1 VRLINGLLA
10 GVLLLGA
17 SSAQASLRVVTTTT
31 DLKALVEA
39 VGGEHVRVQS
49 ICKANQD
56 PHYVQARPS
65 FMVTLRDADL
75 LVHVGLDLE
84 IGWLPLLVD
93 GARNPKIRAERAGSL
108 NLGESIK
115 VLGVPATTDAA
126 LGHLHPSGNPHYW
139 LDPVRFRS
147 LVPVVAQRLIEL
159 MPAQTKSLQ
168 QRADAY
174 GAKLDRAIVGWAKRM
189 APLKGIKVL
198 TYHDTFLY
206 FLKRYGLIGAGVL
219 ENKPGVPPSPRHLAR
234 LIQQARSEK
243 IPLLLHE
250 SFHNRKPSGLVAD
263 RSGAQLVVLPV
274 SVGAEP
280 GTQGYIRLIDRLVE
294 RLVTKAGR

>member
-1 VRLINGLLA
+1 MRLINGLLA
-10 GVLLLGA
+10 GVLLLHA
-17 SSAQASLRVVTTTT
+17 SSAQATLRVVTTTT

-93 GARNPKIRAERAGSL
+93 GARNPKIRAGRAGSL

-126 LGHLHPSGNPHYW
+126 LGHLHPRGNPHYW

-147 LVPVVAQRLIEL
+147 LVPVVAQRLIQL
-159 MPAQTKSLQ
+159 MPAQTKHLQ

-174 GAKLDRAIVGWAKRM
+174 GAKLDKAIAGWAKRM
-189 APLKGIKVL
+189 APLQGIKVL

-206 FLKRYGLIGAGVL
+206 FVARYGLVGAGVL

-234 LIQQARSEK
+234 LIQHARSEK

-280 GTQGYIRLIDRLVE
+280 GTHDYVRFIDRLVE

>member
-1 VRLINGLLA
+1 MRFINGLLA

-93 GARNPKIRAERAGSL
+93 GARNPNIRAGRAGSL

-126 LGHLHPSGNPHYW
+126 LGHLHPRGNPHYW

-147 LVPVVAQRLIEL
+147 LVPVVAQRLIQL

-174 GAKLDRAIVGWAKRM
+174 GAKLDKAIAAWAKRM
-189 APLKGIKVL
+189 APLQGIKVL

-206 FLKRYGLIGAGVL
+206 FLKRYGLVGAGVL

-280 GTQGYIRLIDRLVE
+280 GTQDYVRFMDRLVE
-294 RLVTKAGR
+294 HLVAKAGR

>member
-1 VRLINGLLA
+1 MRLINGLLA

-31 DLKALVEA
+31 DLKALIEA

-93 GARNPKIRAERAGSL
+93 GARNPKIRAGRSGSL

-126 LGHLHPSGNPHYW
+126 LGHLHPRGNPHYW

-159 MPAQTKSLQ
+159 MPAQAKSLQ

-174 GAKLDRAIVGWAKRM
+174 GAKLDKAITGWAKRM
-189 APLKGIKVL
+189 RPLQGIKVL

-206 FLKRYGLIGAGVL
+206 FIARYGLVGAGVL